1 MKPAPI
7 DYDIVREMLR
17 TATPDRILRFIGKSH
32 PADIALLFKGLQ
44 PFEVR
49 QLFDI
54 LFSSRRADK
63 TLKELP
69 PELLPDILES
79 IDDEKIGRLIVRSDP
94 DDAVTFIDSLP
105 DHRREKILALLDP
118 ERQAAVRELINYPEG
133 TVGRI
138 MTTDFMA
145 LPPDT
150 TAQGAIDKIRER
162 GELESFFYLYVID
175 EAGKLVGVVPIR
187 NLVIAPRDRRLS
199 DMMITEP
206 VKANV
211 FMDQEEAA
219 RLVSR
224 YELLALPIIDEA
236 GRLEGIITVDDVI
249 DIINEESTE
258 DMYKMAGLAEEDRV
272 FTPISRSVRKR
283 LPWTILNLVTAS
295 LAASVVGFFE
305 GTLHE
310 IVALVTFMPVI
321 AGVGGKR
328 RDSNRHSHYP
338 RHRLGRVGIRLG
350 LESDREAGFGEHLYC
365 ACGRH
370 SDRIGRYF
378 VERQPVSRRR
388 ARQRHDFQSRIDG
401 GIRWRGDSALVKS
414 AEIRSRPRRRH
425 YRHRVNRRVWIP
437 VVSWSRNS
445 FPSLSG

>member
-1 MKPAPI
+1 
-7 DYDIVREMLR
+7 
-17 TATPDRILRFIGKSH
+17 
-32 PADIALLFKGLQ
+32 
-44 PFEVR
+44 
-49 QLFDI
+49 
-54 LFSSRRADK
+54 
-63 TLKELP
+63 
-69 PELLPDILES
+69 
-79 IDDEKIGRLIVRSDP
+79 
-94 DDAVTFIDSLP
+94 
-105 DHRREKILALLDP
+105 
-118 ERQAAVRELINYPEG
+118 
-133 TVGRI
+133 
-138 MTTDFMA
+138 
-145 LPPDT
+145 
-150 TAQGAIDKIRER
+150 
-162 GELESFFYLYVID
+162 
-175 EAGKLVGVVPIR
+175 
-187 NLVIAPRDRRLS
+187 
-199 DMMITEP
+199 
-206 VKANV
+206 
-211 FMDQEEAA
+211 MDQEEAA

-321 AGVGGKR
+321 AGVGGNGATQTATVIIR
-328 RDSNRHSHYP
+328 AIA
-338 RHRLGRVGIRLG
+338 LGE
-350 LESDREAGFGEHLYC
+350 LEFASAWKAIVKQVSVNLYC

-370 SDRIGRYF
+370 SDRIGRYS

-425 YRHRVNRRVWIP
+425 YRDRVDRRVWIP
-437 VVSWSRNS
+437 AVSRSRNS